1 MSTIKK
7 RINITL
13 SSDLEKGLKFLAR
26 RDRVPEATKAAEM
39 LQFAFELEEDRA
51 LTEIAA
57 KRDVK
62 GAKYIPY
69 KQAWKEFTK

>member
-1 MSTIKK
+1 
-7 RINITL
+7 
-13 SSDLEKGLKFLAR
+13 
-26 RDRVPEATKAAEM
+26 M
-39 LQFAFELEEDRA
+39 LQFAFELEEDRV
-51 LTEIAA
+51 LTEIAG